1 LYGCEA
7 RFPKHKRTVQVVPK
21 MPMPVRTT
29 VQVLIYTAK
38 QYECLLHK
46 FTMLIK
52 TTSDA
57 SVVTVDLLRHA

>member
-1 LYGCEA
+1 LLSSRLIPFFNGCEA

-38 QYECLLHK
+38 QYE
-46 FTMLIK
+46 
-52 TTSDA
+52 
-57 SVVTVDLLRHA
+57 